1 MVEVALIAGAVS
13 LVTVF
18 ITTLALRR
26 VRQTQSLVNLVHAHR
41 TIAEDAIS
49 AYERARSGLQES
61 IDQQDFQER
70 LFKTLDR
77 LGLILADASGRTGT
91 ATTDPPLSRDTVPGT
106 E

>member
-49 AYERARSGLQES
+49 A
-61 IDQQDFQER
+61 
-70 LFKTLDR
+70 
-77 LGLILADASGRTGT
+77 
-91 ATTDPPLSRDTVPGT
+91 
-106 E
+106 